1 MAAALL
7 ATAQTAH
14 AQQSPAGGQLQQIP
28 PAVVPQ
34 TPAPD
39 IRIERPEAPV
49 DAEAEGRRIRVDELR
64 ITGATLF
71 TEAELVAAAAFTPGA
86 ELTLPELRNA
96 AARIGAGPPRGG
108 LASIRVV
115 NARS

>member
-1 MAAALL
+1 MKDNGISRRRVMQGSLMAAALL

-39 IRIERPEAPV
+39 IRIERP
-49 DAEAEGRRIRVDELR
+49 
-64 ITGATLF
+64 
-71 TEAELVAAAAFTPGA
+71 
-86 ELTLPELRNA
+86 
-96 AARIGAGPPRGG
+96 
-108 LASIRVV
+108 
-115 NARS
+115 